1 MLMERMRAGCVRRAG
16 YHSTECWGP
25 AASCSVLYSPSNVS
39 EKEKLK
45 QNEGTKENPS
55 LLSTKLD
62 GEMFLENHDNK
73 SFKEKINV
81 VLLRNKFLN
90 EKSIRIEENTK
101 YYNLELEKHNGSIAE
116 MRCCIKNYLDPAIFK
131 TVIEDKEPGIIRR
144 CFPWIET
151 AVEKMDGKGWIR
163 WLMRKVKE
171 ISKIYIDLFKDLFL
185 VFTIILTIGGFQ
197 SLLDFPRK
205 LTCCGFLSF
214 VFHSHPSS
222 ALQLV
227 AC

>member
-1 MLMERMRAGCVRRAG
+1 MLTTATVCDGDVECANGEDEGWLCTESRIPFYGVLGSCCLVLSIVLAFKCLRERKYG
-16 YHSTECWGP
+16 
-25 AASCSVLYSPSNVS
+25 
-39 EKEKLK
+39 KLK

-73 SFKEKINV
+73 SFKEKMNV

-151 AVEKMDGKGWIR
+151 AVEKDG
-163 WLMRKVKE
+163 
-171 ISKIYIDLFKDLFL
+171 
-185 VFTIILTIGGFQ
+185 
-197 SLLDFPRK
+197 
-205 LTCCGFLSF
+205 F
-214 VFHSHPSS
+214 VG
-222 ALQLV
+222 
-227 AC
+227 